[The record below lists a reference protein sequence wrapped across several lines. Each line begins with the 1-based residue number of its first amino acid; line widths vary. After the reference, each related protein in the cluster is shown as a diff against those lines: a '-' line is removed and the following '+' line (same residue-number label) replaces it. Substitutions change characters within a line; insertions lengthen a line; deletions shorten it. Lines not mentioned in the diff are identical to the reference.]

1 MVVTLDSEPDALLQ
15 SGSTSSQWQGV
26 VREPKPSPDRRQI
39 LAYISPRR
47 WPLSSSVNASPT
59 TTTKHSPSPLTSNNM
74 YKFAVAIVAAFAVFF
89 GQASAAT
96 LLADNPV
103 DACNGSNHYGEGHD
117 CAFKS
122 ADGTA
127 EGVCHKDGSGVLTC
141 VTN

>member
-1 MVVTLDSEPDALLQ
+1 
-15 SGSTSSQWQGV
+15 
-26 VREPKPSPDRRQI
+26 
-39 LAYISPRR
+39 
-47 WPLSSSVNASPT
+47 
-59 TTTKHSPSPLTSNNM
+59 M

-96 LLADNPV
+96 LLADNPGEPLPLFVAATNAHLLPV

-127 EGVCHKDGSGVLTC
+127 EGGMYLCLLQ
-141 VTN
+141 

>member
-1 MVVTLDSEPDALLQ
+1 
-15 SGSTSSQWQGV
+15 
-26 VREPKPSPDRRQI
+26 
-39 LAYISPRR
+39 
-47 WPLSSSVNASPT
+47 
-59 TTTKHSPSPLTSNNM
+59 M

-96 LLADNPV
+96 LLADNPGELASLWAPHNRSKRSPHAV

-127 EGVCHKDGSGVLTC
+127 EGSEY
-141 VTN
+141 

>member
-1 MVVTLDSEPDALLQ
+1 
-15 SGSTSSQWQGV
+15 
-26 VREPKPSPDRRQI
+26 
-39 LAYISPRR
+39 
-47 WPLSSSVNASPT
+47 
-59 TTTKHSPSPLTSNNM
+59 M

-96 LLADNPV
+96 LLADNPGELSSSVSVSGRDAELHAV

-127 EGVCHKDGSGVLTC
+127 EGICHKDGSGVLVC
-141 VTN
+141 VPN

>member
-1 MVVTLDSEPDALLQ
+1 
-15 SGSTSSQWQGV
+15 
-26 VREPKPSPDRRQI
+26 
-39 LAYISPRR
+39 
-47 WPLSSSVNASPT
+47 
-59 TTTKHSPSPLTSNNM
+59 M

-96 LLADNPV
+96 LLADNPAV

-141 VTN
+141 VTNQATLTNRTRQEGISLCGERRRVILL

>member
-1 MVVTLDSEPDALLQ
+1 
-15 SGSTSSQWQGV
+15 
-26 VREPKPSPDRRQI
+26 
-39 LAYISPRR
+39 
-47 WPLSSSVNASPT
+47 
-59 TTTKHSPSPLTSNNM
+59 M

-96 LLADNPV
+96 LLADNPGQLSLPVVSALNTHLFAV

-127 EGVCHKDGSGVLTC
+127 EGSEYQSFFLGPR
-141 VTN
+141 

>member
-1 MVVTLDSEPDALLQ
+1 
-15 SGSTSSQWQGV
+15 
-26 VREPKPSPDRRQI
+26 
-39 LAYISPRR
+39 
-47 WPLSSSVNASPT
+47 
-59 TTTKHSPSPLTSNNM
+59 M
-74 YKFAVAIVAAFAVFF
+74 YKFAILAIAALSFVV

-127 EGVCHKDGSGVLTC
+127 EGICHKDGSGVLVC
-141 VTN
+141 VPN

>member
-1 MVVTLDSEPDALLQ
+1 
-15 SGSTSSQWQGV
+15 
-26 VREPKPSPDRRQI
+26 
-39 LAYISPRR
+39 
-47 WPLSSSVNASPT
+47 
-59 TTTKHSPSPLTSNNM
+59 M

-96 LLADNPV
+96 LLADNPGEPLPLFVTATNAHLLPV

-127 EGVCHKDGSGVLTC
+127 EGGKYKCTHPGRCIANGSPSVCHKDGSGVLTC
-141 VTN
+141 VPN

>member
-1 MVVTLDSEPDALLQ
+1 
-15 SGSTSSQWQGV
+15 
-26 VREPKPSPDRRQI
+26 
-39 LAYISPRR
+39 
-47 WPLSSSVNASPT
+47 
-59 TTTKHSPSPLTSNNM
+59 M

-96 LLADNPV
+96 LLADNPGEPSSIVVKKDETHLFVV

-127 EGVCHKDGSGVLTC
+127 EGGKCKIHSPWATQS
-141 VTN
+141 

>member
-1 MVVTLDSEPDALLQ
+1 
-15 SGSTSSQWQGV
+15 
-26 VREPKPSPDRRQI
+26 
-39 LAYISPRR
+39 
-47 WPLSSSVNASPT
+47 
-59 TTTKHSPSPLTSNNM
+59 M
-74 YKFAVAIVAAFAVFF
+74 YKLAVAIVAAFAVFF

-127 EGVCHKDGSGVLTC
+127 EGICHKDGSGVLVC
-141 VTN
+141 VPN

>member
-1 MVVTLDSEPDALLQ
+1 
-15 SGSTSSQWQGV
+15 
-26 VREPKPSPDRRQI
+26 
-39 LAYISPRR
+39 
-47 WPLSSSVNASPT
+47 
-59 TTTKHSPSPLTSNNM
+59 M

-96 LLADNPV
+96 LLADNPGELASLRGPHDRNRYSPLITV

-127 EGVCHKDGSGVLTC
+127 EGGKYLCLLK
-141 VTN
+141 